1 MGLWQRLF
9 GDRKDGISNSL
20 DLFRLVY
27 GGQPSKSG
35 VSVTPQTALE
45 VTTVLACCRVISEGI
60 SQVPFKVFQDDG
72 KTKTPAVD
80 HPLYRLLY
88 RRPNDWQTSF
98 EFRETVVFHMLLC
111 GNAYVFVNRVGVA
124 RRIAELVPIDPGRVT
139 AKQMPDMSIQYSVR
153 AADGSTQVFGAE
165 AIWHLR
171 GPSWNSWLGLDP
183 VRMARDAIGLTV
195 SLQDGQAQFQK
206 NGAQSSG
213 VLAVSDKLS
222 PDRFNLLA
230 AWLDKHLPGGER
242 FGKPLIA
249 DSGATYTPTS
259 LSAVDQQLLES
270 RKLQIEEICRIFR
283 VMPIMVGA
291 VATPTYAS
299 AEQLFLAHVVHT
311 LSPWYERIEHSAD
324 VNLLSEADIEAGYYT
339 KFNANALMRGAATD
353 RANYFSKALGAGG
366 SPAWMTQDEVRDLEE
381 LNPMGGE
388 AALLAKPTVNAT
400 TPPPAGGN

>member
-9 GDRKDGISNSL
+9 GRKDGVTSSL

-60 SQVPFKVFQDDG
+60 SQVPFKLFIDNG
-72 KTKTPAVD
+72 EIKKPAVD

-88 RRPNDWQTSF
+88 RQPNAWQTSF
-98 EFRETVVFHMLLC
+98 EFRETIAFHMLLC
-111 GNAYVFVNRVGVA
+111 GNAYVFVNRVGIA
-124 RRIAELVPIDPGRVT
+124 RKVAELVPIDPGRVT
-139 AKQMPDMSIQYSVR
+139 VKQNADQSLSYSVR
-153 AADGSTQVFGAE
+153 ADGGASQVFDSD

-171 GPSWNSWLGLDP
+171 GPSWNSWLGMDP
-183 VRMARDAIGLTV
+183 VKLARDAIGLTV
-195 SLQDGQAQFQK
+195 SLEDGQAEFQK
-206 NGAQSSG
+206 NGAQTSG
-213 VLAVSDKLS
+213 VLSAADKMS
-222 PDRFNLLA
+222 PERFTFLA

-249 DSGATYTPTS
+249 DNGATWAATS
-259 LSAVDQQLLES
+259 MSAIDQQLVES
-270 RKLQIEEICRIFR
+270 RKFQIDEICRIFR
-283 VMPIMVGA
+283 VMPMMVGA

-311 LSPWYERIEHSAD
+311 LMPWYERIEHSAD
-324 VNLLSEADIEAGYYT
+324 VNLLSEADVEAGYYT

-353 RANYFSKALGAGG
+353 RANYYSKALGAGG

-381 LNPMGGE
+381 LNPFGGT
-388 AALLAKPTVNAT
+388 AAVLPTPTNPA
-400 TPPPAGGN
+400 PAPAGA